1 MIHRK
6 TDTAKF
12 ILKPLIVPSTAL
24 SKGSTKMTTKSTSI
38 SRKCFS
44 SQSKEKHGKTT
55 SNQFA
60 VFTLEILLNL
70 YCSIFGTNTD
80 RTPPYNR
87 NKFNIKDL
95 ISFLKRSDNSQKA
108 LLSQVV
114 KIAKLILLMPATNAI
129 SERSFSALKRVKTY
143 LRSTTTDSRLN
154 NLLVLHIHKDAVDK
168 LDLKTIANIFI
179 DKYDSRKN
187 IFGQFNL

>member
-1 MIHRK
+1 MARAQIELLP
-6 TDTAKF
+6 TVATSLGYDTK
-12 ILKPLIVPSTAL
+12 
-24 SKGSTKMTTKSTSI
+24 
-38 SRKCFS
+38 
-44 SQSKEKHGKTT
+44 
-55 SNQFA
+55 
-60 VFTLEILLNL
+60 
-70 YCSIFGTNTD
+70 
-80 RTPPYNR
+80 
-87 NKFNIKDL
+87 KFNIEDL
-95 ISFLKRSDNSQKA
+95 ISFLKRLDNSQKA

-114 KIAKLILLMPATNAI
+114 KIAKLILVMPATNAI

>member
-1 MIHRK
+1 MARAQIELLP
-6 TDTAKF
+6 TVATSLGYDTK
-12 ILKPLIVPSTAL
+12 
-24 SKGSTKMTTKSTSI
+24 
-38 SRKCFS
+38 
-44 SQSKEKHGKTT
+44 
-55 SNQFA
+55 
-60 VFTLEILLNL
+60 
-70 YCSIFGTNTD
+70 
-80 RTPPYNR
+80 
-87 NKFNIKDL
+87 KFNIEDL
-95 ISFLKRSDNSQKA
+95 ISFLKRLDNSQKA

-114 KIAKLILLMPATNAI
+114 KIAKLILVMPATNAI

-168 LDLKTIANIFI
+168 LDLKTIANIFT